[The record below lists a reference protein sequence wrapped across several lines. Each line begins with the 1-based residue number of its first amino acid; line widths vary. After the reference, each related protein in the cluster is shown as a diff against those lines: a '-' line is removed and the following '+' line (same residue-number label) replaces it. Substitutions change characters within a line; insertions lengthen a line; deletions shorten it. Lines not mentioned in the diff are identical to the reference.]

1 MGVVLISTIF
11 FKLAGISNW
20 KLLAL
25 IWAIVPI
32 LNTLVFARTPIA
44 PIIEEG
50 ETGLTMKQLFSMKIF
65 WIPLPDD
72 AERRSQRTGREPVG
86 LHLR

>member
-25 IWAIVPI
+25 IWAIV
-32 LNTLVFARTPIA
+32 R
-44 PIIEEG
+44 
-50 ETGLTMKQLFSMKIF
+50 
-65 WIPLPDD
+65 PD
-72 AERRSQRTGREPVG
+72 AHRSHHRRR
-86 LHLR
+86 